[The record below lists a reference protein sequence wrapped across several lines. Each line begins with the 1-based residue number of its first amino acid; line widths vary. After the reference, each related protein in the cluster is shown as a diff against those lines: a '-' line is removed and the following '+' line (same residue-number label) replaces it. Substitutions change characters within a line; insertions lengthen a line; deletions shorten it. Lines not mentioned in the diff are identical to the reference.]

1 MKNEEALFKL
11 PPHTAIGIERY
22 VDGHMPVGS
31 FLEAVFANDLFK
43 AVAYADQDNLKA
55 LKQIVSYVFWET
67 PGECRG
73 SSENV
78 KAWLAQT
85 QGGK

>member
-1 MKNEEALFKL
+1 MNNEEALFKL
-11 PPHTAIGIERY
+11 PPHTAIQIERY
-22 VDGHMPVGS
+22 VDGHQTPGDFVK
-31 FLEAVFANDLFK
+31 AVFENNLAT
-43 AVAYADQDNLKA
+43 AVMRADPVNLEA